1 MIGEFDEEIV
11 LLSDKL
17 ASHSL
22 TATSARLEAKVNNL
36 AAEEAEPAAELEA
49 ARERTTLEADPGLEE
64 PAETD
69 LGELIDSVRNL
80 VSEINIP
87 L

>member
-36 AAEEAEPAAELEA
+36 AAEEAGAAAELEA
-49 ARERTTLEADPGLEE
+49 ARERTTLEADPGLQE
-64 PAETD
+64 PAESD
-69 LGELIDSVRNL
+69 FGELIDSVRNL
-80 VSEINIP
+80 VSEIQT
-87 L
+87 